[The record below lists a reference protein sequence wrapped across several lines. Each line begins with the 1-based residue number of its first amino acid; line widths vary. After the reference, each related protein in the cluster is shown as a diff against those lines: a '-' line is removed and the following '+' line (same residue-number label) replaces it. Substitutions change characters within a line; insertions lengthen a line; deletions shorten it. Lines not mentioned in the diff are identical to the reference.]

1 MTHTHA
7 FHWNISQLNLLYRP
21 GLYSICSARLM
32 TVTIHCTAAVTSSM
46 SQAAINIYMQLEKSS
61 SANNLGQKVK

>member
-1 MTHTHA
+1 MTQTHA

-21 GLYSICSARLM
+21 GLYSICSARLV

-46 SQAAINIYMQLEKSS
+46 SQAAINIYMQ
-61 SANNLGQKVK
+61 